1 MLYPSGYVPK
11 LEHLRDAL
19 VGRGSGTG
27 EGKGGGPGPGKGES
41 ELDLPIGCERIV
53 NSASGYPA
61 FEYTIAGLGFE
72 LAAIGPW
79 NREECPPIQHT
90 FGIAVETIGARSGVS
105 IVPGPNIA
113 TIAHSLEVVRAGA
126 ALARHIVASGDPL
139 AVVWRPIGSAM
150 EAAYFTRLAED
161 WLAGGPFPALGL
173 TSLRDA
179 PDGGLHSHGLAL
191 FAGQEL
197 RLVPAIAESGVE
209 ALALG
214 ARLIDRLV
222 GSAPIASAVELQSED
237 GRMLRLTPSSNGRFV
252 VADWS
257 E

>member
-11 LEHLRDAL
+11 LEDMHAAL
-19 VGRGSGTG
+19 VDRDTRGGD
-27 EGKGGGPGPGKGES
+27 S
-41 ELDLPIGCERIV
+41 ELDLPIGCERLA
-53 NSASGYPA
+53 NSVSGYPA
-61 FEYTIAGLGFE
+61 LEFTIAGLGFD

-105 IVPGPNIA
+105 IVPGPNI
-113 TIAHSLEVVRAGA
+113 TPIAHSLAVIRAGA
-126 ALARHIVASGDPL
+126 ALVRHIVASGDPL

-150 EAAYFTRLAED
+150 EAGYFVRLVED
-161 WLAGGPFPALGL
+161 WLAGGRFPALGL

-179 PDGGLHSHGLAL
+179 PDGGLHSHGLTL
-191 FAGQEL
+191 FTGQEL
-197 RLVPAIAESGVE
+197 RLVPAIADSGVE

-214 ARLIDRLV
+214 ARLLDRLI
-222 GSAPIASAVELQSED
+222 GSAPIVSLVELQNED

-252 VADWS
+252 VAEWS
-257 E
+257 EESTGIG